1 MATIRWKRADSYE
14 EANNYI
20 GANGEVVV
28 DLAENRLWVYDGAN
42 AYVTA
47 AFTQQD
53 GRYIAPYVWAGENAG
68 YLGGG
73 FSQSSGHSPSGTSP
87 GAVQKVSFASDTNA
101 IDVAEMAHPS
111 LYGSQIVNHDASA
124 AYWTTGQIQKTPYAS
139 DECVQVDFNS
149 GAPTGS
155 YTPFGASTGHTE
167 PWSSAE
173 HGYYNEPSGYIY
185 KFPFAITLPGIA
197 APDDWAVAPGLT
209 PGAKIIRNSST
220 AQSET
225 HGYKIMGR
233 SPSPSTYR
241 GTVAKFPFS
250 SNTVFEDVGEIRND
264 PDARVFMAGAS
275 VGDKGITMGGEN
287 PGGGTRSDCDAIAF
301 SSDTTTA
308 TERYLGSAR
317 LRACG
322 LSSTTAF
329 YCVGGFGFPTAGGTP
344 YSSNIQKST
353 AASTV
358 NFSDIGELVVGHTQS
373 SNIGAN
379 D

>member
-53 GRYIAPYVWAGENAG
+53 GRYIAPYLWAGETAG

-87 GAVQKVSFASDTNA
+87 GAVQKLSFISDTNA

-124 AYWTTGQIQKTPYAS
+124 AYWTTGQIQKTPFAS
-139 DECVQVDFNS
+139 DECVQVDFSS
-149 GAPTGS
+149 GAPSNS
-155 YTPFGASTGHTE
+155 YAPFGSSAGHSE

-173 HGYYNEPSGYIY
+173 NGYYNEPSGYIY
-185 KFPFAITLPGIA
+185 KFPFAITLPGIP
-197 APDDWAVAPGLT
+197 APKDWSAMSALPSSTRV
-209 PGAKIIRNSST
+209 IRSSST

-225 HGYKIMGR
+225 YGYKIMGR
-233 SPSPSTYR
+233 SPSPGTYR

-250 SNTVFEDVGEIRND
+250 SDTAFEDVGEIRND
-264 PDARVFMAGAS
+264 PDARINMGGAS
-275 VGDKGITMGGEN
+275 VGDKGMTMGGEN
-287 PGGGTRSDCDAIAF
+287 PGGGIRGDCDTIAF

-308 TERYLGSAR
+308 TERSLASVRHRG
-317 LRACG
+317 CG

-344 YSSNIQKST
+344 YSSDIQKST

-358 NFSDIGELVVGHTQS
+358 NFSDIGDLVVGHTQS
-373 SNIGAN
+373 SCVGAN